1 MNHDR
6 MMTTSWR
13 HRTIQQLENRDF
25 GEPALAPTNMVRRCL
40 ELCKV
45 PIEQF
50 TVENLRLMIGQQF
63 CLRYLIPLAIEQLEQ
78 DLFAEGDLYPGDLV
92 EKVLNVDKDFWLAHK
107 ELWKKVNELIRDKRP
122 QLAAGGIPTEAF
134 DTAV

>member
-1 MNHDR
+1 MNA
-6 MMTTSWR
+6 SWR
-13 HRTIQQLENRDF
+13 DRTIQQLENQDF

-45 PIEQF
+45 PIAQF

-63 CLRYLIPLAIEQLEQ
+63 CSRYLIPLAIEKLEQ

-92 EKVLNVDKDFWLAHK
+92 EKVLNVDKTFWIAHR
-107 ELWKKVNELIRDKRP
+107 ELWKRVNELIKDKRQ
-122 QLAAGGIPTEAF
+122 QLAEKGILTEVF
-134 DTAV
+134 DTAL